1 MTRRSLVVAD
11 ASLVLAALVDPGAV
25 GSWASTVLAE
35 HSLAAPELMPAQ
47 TTNALRKAVRAR
59 TASPEE
65 AAIVLAELQ
74 DLRVA
79 YYPFAPFMERVWELR
94 AHVTSYDA
102 WHVALAEF
110 LDAPIATIDRRLAN
124 ATGARCRFLVP
135 ADT

>member
-35 HSLAAPELMPAQ
+35 HPLAAPELMPAQ

-79 YYPFAPFMERVWELR
+79 YYPFAPFMERIWELR

-102 WHVALAEF
+102 WYVALAEQ
-110 LDAPIATIDRRLAN
+110 LDAPLATIDRRLAN
-124 ATGARCRFLVP
+124 ATGARCRFLMP
-135 ADT
+135 ADA